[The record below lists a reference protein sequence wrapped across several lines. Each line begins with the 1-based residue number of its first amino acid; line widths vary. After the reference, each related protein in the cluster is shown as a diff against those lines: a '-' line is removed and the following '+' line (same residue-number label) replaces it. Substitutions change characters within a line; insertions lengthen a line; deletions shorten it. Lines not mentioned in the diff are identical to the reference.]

1 MEHYIERINMYR
13 MRKVSRGAG
22 FSWFNCNVFEEKSD
36 KFWCEMWDVEEEF
49 VYLRREGGSGVA
61 A

>member
-1 MEHYIERINMYR
+1 MYR